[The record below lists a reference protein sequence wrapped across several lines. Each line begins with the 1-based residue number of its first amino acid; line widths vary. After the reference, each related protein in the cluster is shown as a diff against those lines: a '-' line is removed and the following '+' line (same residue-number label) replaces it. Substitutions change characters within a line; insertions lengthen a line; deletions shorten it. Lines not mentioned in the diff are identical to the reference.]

1 MTAFYRRIC
10 PQWCWLY
17 LLFARWDR
25 FPILAEVVDCVFDG
39 GGFVSLDILLYPFF
53 LALWFLCWSSWCPP
67 GLTPVGWLS
76 NLFTNWAMW
85 KQNFPSLFWWCQRL
99 KSRINSQ
106 TSFKNQR
113 VVQSI
118 IKIQVKIQKETQDI
132 QELQEKHQDKYK
144 KIFFKRKDWIA
155 QFAQKNFSK
164 KNLLPKFLLS
174 GNRLPEG
181 SNRLPEAQTVL

>member
-1 MTAFYRRIC
+1 MIVYRHSWCQCPRWHGGNACGTDMTAFYRRIC

-106 TSFKNQR
+106 IHFQ
-113 VVQSI
+113 
-118 IKIQVKIQKETQDI
+118 ETT
-132 QELQEKHQDKYK
+132 
-144 KIFFKRKDWIA
+144 
-155 QFAQKNFSK
+155 KNFK
-164 KNLLPKFLLS
+164 TEVPTDKNIEQNLK
-174 GNRLPEG
+174 EI
-181 SNRLPEAQTVL
+181 T